1 MCTKKSYAVRNAF
14 HGSITPVPISMQHST
29 ATVLSRFAAV
39 VASSSGIFCDSVLEE
54 DERKKKRGGQ
64 EVHSFDFK

>member
-29 ATVLSRFAAV
+29 ATMLSFFFV
-39 VASSSGIFCDSVLEE
+39 TSSSVILCTFLSFCFE
-54 DERKKKRGGQ
+54 G
-64 EVHSFDFK
+64 